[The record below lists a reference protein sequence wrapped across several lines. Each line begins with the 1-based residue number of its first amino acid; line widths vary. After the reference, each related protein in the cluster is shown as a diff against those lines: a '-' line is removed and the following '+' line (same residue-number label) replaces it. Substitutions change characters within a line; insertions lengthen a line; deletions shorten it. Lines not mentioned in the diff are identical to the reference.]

1 MPATQKRKPTKA
13 AIVSNKPLPKKRIF
27 PFDLLP
33 AEIKNQIYEL
43 VLVSPDPIFLVSK
56 IKALRRILVRDV
68 MTDLNASGARRRS
81 GMRSYW
87 QRTLLPSSDG
97 ASTPAKLMSMV
108 PNLMLLNK
116 QIYAETQPLLYSANE
131 FMLED
136 TTALHTF
143 LASIGHNNVATLK
156 DLTINGWGYTKA
168 HKAMNFPALTLLGGA
183 TRLERIEFNCEVS
196 YGGASNVAKQLYRD
210 GHLWFEARG
219 LAAVDVMHFAKAQLS
234 YTTWRRG
241 NAYAEEKQESSVDV
255 RVALKKFLNL

>member
-1 MPATQKRKPTKA
+1 M
-13 AIVSNKPLPKKRIF
+13 SNKPLPKKKIF

-56 IKALRRILVRDV
+56 IKALRRILVRDI
-68 MTDLNASGARRRS
+68 MTESNASGSRRRS
-81 GMRSYW
+81 GMRRFW
-87 QRTLLPSSDG
+87 QRALLPSSDG
-97 ASTPAKLMSMV
+97 ASTSAKPMSMV

-116 QIYAETQPLLYSANE
+116 QVYAETQPLLYSAND
-131 FMLED
+131 FILED

-156 DLTINGWGYTKA
+156 DLTINGWGHTKA

-183 TRLERIEFNCEVS
+183 TKLERIEFNCEVS
-196 YGGASNVAKQLYRD
+196 YGGSRNVAKQLYRD

-219 LAAVDVMHFAKAQLS
+219 LAAVDVMHFSKGQLT
-234 YTTWRRG
+234 YATWRRG
-241 NAYAEEKQESSVDV
+241 NSYLEEKQESNEDV